1 MVVFSPGQAR
11 KLKETSLFSEEE
23 CLGST
28 RWQTSFGS
36 QNVGKSTLRII
47 SSMKGCD
54 YVSNYLSSPLV
65 LPFCLSQNLVSLG
78 IMNFLVHPLCGCLSP
93 PQQLSWISQ
102 SSHLWY
108 PWRYHWNIQVS
119 IFNTWFNLWS
129 GTKRLV
135 NVKIGCY
142 FLFNNIKTL
151 VRLWNSTCDQC
162 NDQEMNKKFNF
173 VTVHLQTL

>member
-23 CLGST
+23 CLGSP

-36 QNVGKSTLRII
+36 QNVRKSTLRII

-65 LPFCLSQNLVSLG
+65 LPFCLSQNLVSRR

-102 SSHLWY
+102 ASHLWH
-108 PWRYHWNIQVS
+108 PWQYRWSLKYSSINIHIQYL
-119 IFNTWFNLWS
+119 I
-129 GTKRLV
+129 
-135 NVKIGCY
+135 
-142 FLFNNIKTL
+142 
-151 VRLWNSTCDQC
+151 
-162 NDQEMNKKFNF
+162 
-173 VTVHLQTL
+173 